1 MRDFEEFV
9 KYLESLKLYRQSR
22 VTRWQLRDYAF
33 TENDSEH
40 QLYVSQI
47 IVILVKMFNIP
58 DDIAYKALSYG
69 CCHDFVESTEE
80 SLGDVN
86 YMVKEKNPELKALVK
101 KLEKESMQKVPAFY
115 NAMEICELDEDANL
129 IVKLADTMEALLYI
143 NREIKF
149 NEVKDEWLQIKKEL
163 MVRLTVFWQQLN
175 ERFN

>member
-1 MRDFEEFV
+1 MDLLSEENNMRDFEEFV

-101 KLEKESMQKVPAFY
+101 KLEKGIPLT
-115 NAMEICELDEDANL
+115 NAYYEDCYRDLINNHDVAGLKKL
-129 IVKLADTMEALLYI
+129 IVED
-143 NREIKF
+143 KF
-149 NEVKDEWLQIKKEL
+149 KTSRSANFDWTKIEPDAKD
-163 MVRLTVFWQQLN
+163 V
-175 ERFN
+175 